1 MVHCSKSKF
10 IHSFILF
17 HFINNCGAHD
27 IYVVLKDDEHEY
39 TWRMHATGN
48 FVFFFLFNHI
58 TSYYVTLCYDVLCY
72 SLYYNW
78 QAYRFFFKWQINWI
92 EMENLLRHSNIDSCD
107 FSLICSCDSNRTWQT
122 RVENLKVEKNADSV
136 NRKSKEK
143 SYAAANYRFI
153 RSTAFNF
160 IFNLFSTTAH
170 RFPPYF
176 HSARTQQKKYNV
188 TWKMTWGVFFFFF
201 LVCLPACLLPIFYHF
216 ISFHWIEREWIS
228 MRVRAC
234 IRARAQ

>member
-1 MVHCSKSKF
+1 MLWCAVLF
-10 IHSFILF
+10 AILQLAGVS
-17 HFINNCGAHD
+17 I
-27 IYVVLKDDEHEY
+27 
-39 TWRMHATGN
+39 
-48 FVFFFLFNHI
+48 
-58 TSYYVTLCYDVLCY
+58 
-72 SLYYNW
+72 
-78 QAYRFFFKWQINWI
+78 FFFKWQINWI

-170 RFPPYF
+170 RFPSYF

-188 TWKMTWGVFFFFF
+188 TWKMTWGVFFFF